1 MLKALTIPSFR
12 WLWTGQLLSQFG
24 SAVFLVMGLWEIQLK
39 DPFLLSVAGLAMML
53 PQLVAAFGGV
63 VVDRGDARKIML
75 LTDLVR
81 GVAVLL
87 GIMLLLVSPDWRPW
101 IIISLLGINS
111 LGTAF
116 FGPAEGVILPTLVP
130 NQDLPSANGLYSL
143 TYQLSSAVGS
153 GIGGAAIATVG
164 VTLVFGFD
172 LGSFWFSALAILLM
186 MRLTGGRRV
195 NKSPSAI
202 SQARAG
208 LGFREGWRALQG
220 FPWFIALLPIVVLT
234 NFTFGGAFILLP
246 YWVHHHLLA
255 SATWYGLTSGGW
267 AAGTVVGSLST
278 GWFSR
283 FSVGKTVGVLGLV
296 QAAMMGVFSM
306 THAAP
311 VSAGALLVAGAGN
324 GVINALMYTILQRAI
339 PVEVRGRAFGVLVT
353 VLGAANPLAA
363 LLAGLSLGVVPMV
376 WWYIAAAIT
385 GASLGAALWLF
396 VPKDLVSRAASTAGV

>member
-130 NQDLPSANGLYSL
+130 DQDLPSANGLYSL

-186 MRLTGGRRV
+186 MRLTGEGRL

-208 LGFREGWRALQG
+208 LGFREG
-220 FPWFIALLPIVVLT
+220 
-234 NFTFGGAFILLP
+234 
-246 YWVHHHLLA
+246 
-255 SATWYGLTSGGW
+255 
-267 AAGTVVGSLST
+267 
-278 GWFSR
+278 
-283 FSVGKTVGVLGLV
+283 
-296 QAAMMGVFSM
+296 
-306 THAAP
+306 
-311 VSAGALLVAGAGN
+311 
-324 GVINALMYTILQRAI
+324 
-339 PVEVRGRAFGVLVT
+339 
-353 VLGAANPLAA
+353 
-363 LLAGLSLGVVPMV
+363 
-376 WWYIAAAIT
+376 
-385 GASLGAALWLF
+385 
-396 VPKDLVSRAASTAGV
+396 